1 MRKLTLAA
9 ALVAVALTVSGCKP
23 GQFATKIMDGIEDV
37 VDAVQVGVGYART
50 VADKYCVQVADALA
64 QANSLTVAV
73 GASCKAKNEVQRV
86 ASGVASYCNNPGPV
100 DVRSFLDKLKKAKAE
115 ARAAVAAGC

>member
-1 MRKLTLAA
+1 MKKIAIVVLLALPLAA
-9 ALVAVALTVSGCKP
+9 CKP
-23 GQFATKIMDGIEDV
+23 GEFVSKVMDGIEDV
-37 VDAVQVGVGYART
+37 VDAVQAGVGYARS
-50 VADKYCVQVADALA
+50 VADKYCVQVSDALA

-100 DVRSFLDKLKKAKAE
+100 DVRSFLDKLKKAKTD